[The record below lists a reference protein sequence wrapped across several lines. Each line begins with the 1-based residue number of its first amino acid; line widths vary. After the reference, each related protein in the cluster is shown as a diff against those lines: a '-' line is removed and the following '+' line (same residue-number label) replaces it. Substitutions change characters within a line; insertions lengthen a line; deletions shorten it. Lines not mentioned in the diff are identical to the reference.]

1 MKCFSLFDVQEG
13 FLHIPLDEESSR
25 MTMMHA
31 LFEQYLWWCP
41 TFGISS
47 AMEKFQMRLMAALE
61 GLAGTIC
68 VADNILVFVKA
79 KEFIKAE
86 QCHDC

>member
-1 MKCFSLFDVQEG
+1 
-13 FLHIPLDEESSR
+13 
-25 MTMMHA
+25 
-31 LFEQYLWWCP
+31 
-41 TFGISS
+41 
-47 AMEKFQMRLMAALE
+47 MRLMAALE